1 MRPFYNAVKNNVSDQ
16 TSAWAT
22 TNEQGE
28 IIKSYPWILKDIA
41 SKMAANQ
48 DTKGQVWKYAVPLT
62 SGKTALVTIDGR
74 SSTAKADEGTLLASM
89 PALLKSL
96 GSSSKTGMFD
106 EAVDV
111 DILKQSQYYKD
122 LQTEQNNLKN
132 ASTSDAYKTVVDSTI
147 FSKDNGSVDTSSYT
161 TAPTPTASDP
171 EATYAKLVA
180 DQSNGSDQ
188 TSSTTSEDSQ
198 GTQIFDNIK
207 SQVADQTGSWAN
219 TTEQG
224 ENRQGLSLDF

>member
-1 MRPFYNAVKNNVSDQ
+1 MQLLMIKLLRLQPNTSDQNSQGEAIYNAVKNNVSDQ

-122 LQTEQNNLKN
+122 LQTEQN
-132 ASTSDAYKTVVDSTI
+132 I
-147 FSKDNGSVDTSSYT
+147 
-161 TAPTPTASDP
+161 
-171 EATYAKLVA
+171 
-180 DQSNGSDQ
+180 
-188 TSSTTSEDSQ
+188 
-198 GTQIFDNIK
+198 
-207 SQVADQTGSWAN
+207 
-219 TTEQG
+219 
-224 ENRQGLSLDF
+224 